1 MVVKFNENKVIE
13 PSVNFLQKQTGKI
26 FSDIWE
32 QLEQGLWKD
41 IKPENYEYNVIQGL
55 LNRPNWKP
63 VLKDIL
69 PLYLGMKWC
78 EEKKQIEDPYF
89 IPEKKD
95 TGLKDFLNA
104 AEIFFGKYSGGK
116 IGVQLSGGLDSSI
129 IIGVMRYLGIPF
141 SLVGMSTTRYEFRT
155 ERHIQKLLTE
165 WGNAAVLID
174 YEAHL
179 PFFDLNN
186 VPPFQYPDMLC
197 LNYSADQAMALK
209 CEKLDIDI
217 LLTGNGGDNVF
228 ADEVPLNPED
238 CIWRPQIF
246 MDALLMDIVYAP
258 KGVKLVPFFADK
270 RIIESIYNLRL
281 GQPEDNSKLWAR
293 NFFKDF
299 LPQELVNYTYCADFW
314 GLYIDGLQSS
324 LPIVRELC
332 ARAYELTQNP
342 CFSVKVINELLNQ
355 DLLNAKKDMYQIIE
369 ARITLAAWLNA
380 LIK

>member
-1 MVVKFNENKVIE
+1 MVVQFNENRIIE
-13 PSVNFLQKQTGKI
+13 PSVNFLQIHKGEI
-26 FSDIWE
+26 FSNIWG
-32 QLEQGLWKD
+32 QLELGLWKD
-41 IKPENYEYNVIQGL
+41 IQPENYEYNVIQGL

-69 PLYLGMKWC
+69 PLYPGMKWY
-78 EEKKQIEDPYF
+78 EENKQIEDPNF
-89 IPEKKD
+89 IPVKKD
-95 TGLKDFLNA
+95 TGLKNFLDA
-104 AEIFFGKYSGGK
+104 AEDFFDKYSGKK

-129 IIGVMRYLGIPF
+129 IIGVMKHLDVPF

-155 ERHIQKLLTE
+155 ERHIQKLLAE
-165 WGNAAVLID
+165 WGDAAVLID

-179 PFFDLNN
+179 PLFNLNN
-186 VPPFQYPDMLC
+186 VPSFQYPDMLC
-197 LNYSADQAMALK
+197 LNYSADHAMALK
-209 CEKLDIDI
+209 CEMLDIEI

-228 ADEVPLNPED
+228 ADEVPLSPED

-246 MDALLMDIVYAP
+246 TDAWLKDIVYSP
-258 KGVKLVPFFADK
+258 KGVHLVPFFGDK
-270 RIIESIYNLRL
+270 GIIESIYNLRL
-281 GQPEDNSKLWAR
+281 GQSEDNSKLWAR
-293 NFFKDF
+293 YFFRDF

-342 CFSVKVINELLNQ
+342 CFSVKVINKLLNQ
-355 DLLNAKKDMYQIIE
+355 DLLNAKKEMYQIIE